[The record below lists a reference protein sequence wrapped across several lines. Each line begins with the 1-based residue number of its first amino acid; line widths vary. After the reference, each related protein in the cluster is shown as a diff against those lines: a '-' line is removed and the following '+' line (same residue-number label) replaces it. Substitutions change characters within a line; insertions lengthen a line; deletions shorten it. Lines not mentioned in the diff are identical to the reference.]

1 VRRKNCAERRPKE
14 APLSLMWQGRFCII
28 GTLIKR
34 DKEEARGVK
43 KSKAAVE
50 NSRLGGMSY
59 PHDLATAAF
68 FPVCC
73 WVTRVSE
80 PRGGMP

>member
-1 VRRKNCAERRPKE
+1 
-14 APLSLMWQGRFCII
+14 MWQGRFCIN

-50 NSRLGGMSY
+50 NSRLGG
-59 PHDLATAAF
+59 A
-68 FPVCC
+68 
-73 WVTRVSE
+73 
-80 PRGGMP
+80 